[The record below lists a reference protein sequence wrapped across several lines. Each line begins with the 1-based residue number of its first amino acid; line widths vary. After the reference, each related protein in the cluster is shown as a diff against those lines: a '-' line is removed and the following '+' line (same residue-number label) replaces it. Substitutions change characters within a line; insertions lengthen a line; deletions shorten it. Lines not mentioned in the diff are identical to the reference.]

1 MTNEAASLREYLA
14 SARIPLRL
22 ACRDATGWPRVLSL
36 WYLAEAGSLWCATP
50 AHAHVVRMLER
61 DPRCGF
67 EAAGNEPPY
76 RGVRGEGR
84 ARIDR
89 ERGHEVLRALVQRYL
104 GSDETSFSRWLLGR
118 RVPEVAIEIEILRL
132 RGWDF
137 TRRMTG
143 GPGTATPT
151 R

>member
-1 MTNEAASLREYLA
+1 MTSEAPWLREYLA

-22 ACRDATGWPRVLSL
+22 ACRDAAGWPRVLSL
-36 WYLAEAGSLWCATP
+36 WYLVEERSLWCATP

-67 EAAGNEPPY
+67 EVAGNEPPY

-84 ARIDR
+84 ARIDH
-89 ERGHEVLRALVQRYL
+89 ERGDEILRALVQRYV
-104 GSDETSFSRWLLGR
+104 GREETPFTRWLLGR
-118 RVPEVAIEIEILRL
+118 RTAEVAIEIEMLRL

-137 TRRMTG
+137 TRRMTS
-143 GPGTATPT
+143 PTAS
-151 R
+151 